1 MSKLDEVRM
10 VWGNFKA
17 TQLALLDTSF
27 PAGKLAQ
34 GLERAARSRL
44 KLPAGDRVC
53 YLPLHDTF

>member
-1 MSKLDEVRM
+1 M